1 MVWYMGSYERYCDG
15 LIGWIWA
22 GGFGV
27 LLVDFVLRLV
37 GDLCDF
43 VYVNW
48 MMYYMILQGDF
59 GIIFKN
65 IGVNFE
71 MLVEKNLIVADFTF
85 QKWLKVINTPYN
97 IIVQN
102 N

>member
-1 MVWYMGSYERYCDG
+1 MVWDMSSYERYCAG
-15 LIGWIWA
+15 CIGWIWA

-27 LLVDFVLRLV
+27 LLMDFVLRLV

-59 GIIFKN
+59 GIFLDIH
-65 IGVNFE
+65 
-71 MLVEKNLIVADFTF
+71 
-85 QKWLKVINTPYN
+85 
-97 IIVQN
+97 
-102 N
+102 